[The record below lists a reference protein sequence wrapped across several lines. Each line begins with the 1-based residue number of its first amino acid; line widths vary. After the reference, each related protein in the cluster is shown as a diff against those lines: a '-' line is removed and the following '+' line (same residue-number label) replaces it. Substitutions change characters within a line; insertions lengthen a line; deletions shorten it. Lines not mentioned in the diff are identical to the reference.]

1 MVDKQPSGALPVRFP
16 STHWS
21 QIAEAG
27 DLAAPGARDSLA
39 ELCQVYWYPLY
50 LFIRRRGFPA
60 DESGDL
66 VQEYFARLVSGRV
79 LRSADR
85 SKGRFRTFLIADC
98 KRFLSHERARNRAQK
113 RGGELQIV
121 SIDTRKA
128 DGRYLEEPGHDLTP
142 ERLYQRAWAL
152 TLLETVLSR
161 LRCEYELAGNGAV
174 FQRLKEVL
182 AGGPDSIP
190 YASIASDLGTT
201 EGAIQVAVHRLRK
214 RYGFLLR
221 EQIQA
226 TVAEPAEV
234 DDEIRELFAALA
246 N

>member
-1 MVDKQPSGALPVRFP
+1 MVDKQPGGALPVRFP

-21 QIAEAG
+21 QIAVAG
-27 DLAAPGARDSLA
+27 DLAAPGARESLA

-66 VQEYFARLVSGRV
+66 VQDYFARLVSGASSEAPTAPKADLNV
-79 LRSADR
+79 LDR
-85 SKGRFRTFLIADC
+85 RLQAIPVARTRRD
-98 KRFLSHERARNRAQK
+98 RAQK
-113 RGGELQIV
+113 RGGNRQIV
-121 SIDTRKA
+121 SIDTRAA
-128 DGRYLEEPGHDLTP
+128 DGRYLVEPGHDLTP

-161 LRCEYELAGNGAV
+161 LRSEYELAGNGAV
-174 FQRLKEVL
+174 FQTLKEVL
-182 AGGPDSIP
+182 SGGPDSIS

-226 TVAEPAEV
+226 TLAEPAEV
-234 DDEIRELFAALA
+234 EDEIRELFAALA
-246 N
+246 T